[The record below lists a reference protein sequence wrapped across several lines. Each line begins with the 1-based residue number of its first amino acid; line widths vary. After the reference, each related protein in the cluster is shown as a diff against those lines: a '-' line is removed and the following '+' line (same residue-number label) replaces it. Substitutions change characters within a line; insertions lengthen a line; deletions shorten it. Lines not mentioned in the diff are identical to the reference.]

1 MRNLVAAAAAAAVA
15 SALAPCL
22 SVASLAAPAALAE
35 PSDDDGAADAPR
47 ECTIEYTADEIPA
60 LAAGLHGDDILYQA
74 TSRRAA
80 IDSWNDGQAKLKA
93 GLGTNGW
100 GTVSDV
106 VEDGAHPGPADN
118 TGSSVAREEFER
130 VSSQPQPLRTSH
142 FSPAEVAFFEN
153 AADYTS
159 QRLTDCGKDVART
172 APEAPSSL
180 KLALAPNKIASIV
193 LAILSAVCAGLAAT
207 GMRIPGVEMP
217 ELPQLPW

>member
-1 MRNLVAAAAAAAVA
+1 MRNPVAAAAVA

-35 PSDDDGAADAPR
+35 PSADDDAPR

-80 IDSWNDGQAKLKA
+80 IDAWNDGQAKLKA
-93 GLGTNGW
+93 GLGANGW

-106 VEDGAHPGPADN
+106 VEDGAHSGPADN

-159 QRLTDCGKDVART
+159 QRFTDCGKDVART

>member
-1 MRNLVAAAAAAAVA
+1 MRNPVAAAAVA
-15 SALAPCL
+15 SALVPCL

-35 PSDDDGAADAPR
+35 PSADDNPR
-47 ECTIEYTADEIPA
+47 ECTIEYTADDIPA

-80 IDSWNDGQAKLKA
+80 IDAWNDGQAKLKA
-93 GLGTNGW
+93 GLGANGW

-159 QRLTDCGKDVART
+159 QRLTDCGKDIART

>member
-1 MRNLVAAAAAAAVA
+1 MRNPVAAAAVA
-15 SALAPCL
+15 SALVPCL

-35 PSDDDGAADAPR
+35 PSAYDNPR
-47 ECTIEYTADEIPA
+47 ECTIEYTANEIPA

-80 IDSWNDGQAKLKA
+80 IGAWNDGQAKLKA
-93 GLGTNGW
+93 GLGANGW

-159 QRLTDCGKDVART
+159 QRLTDCGKDIART